1 MLLTEVLVAIAV
13 VAQAKHR
20 HHEKKRDQ
28 AGRRENNSTVTA
40 LQFSATRQ
48 TLLLLS
54 PVTTEDLEIVLIV
67 LLWRSILPAWLT
79 STLHSSR
86 QLVKGALSEKEPI
99 RSSYSRK

>member
-28 AGRRENNSTVTA
+28 AGRREDDSTVTA

-48 TLLLLS
+48 TLLLS

-99 RSSYSRK
+99 RSSYSYN

>member
-28 AGRRENNSTVTA
+28 AGRREDDSTVTV
-40 LQFSATRQ
+40 LQFSCPQ

-99 RSSYSRK
+99 RSSYSCK

>member
-28 AGRRENNSTVTA
+28 AGRREDDSTVTA

-48 TLLLLS
+48 TLLLS

-99 RSSYSRK
+99 RSSYSCK